1 MSENNVPAKIEYDLE
16 FIAKNV
22 RNLPEEVVCAAL
34 EYGKTK
40 ASQIREINTLLEGVI
55 IEKMKADNAT
65 KMVFKNTAGQ
75 EMIATLKTGSVK
87 CDAKDPDITY
97 QEQGFDPLEIGE
109 YVFKPSWSRAKEARK
124 LGGNKQIA
132 IDNLFKPGKDTI
144 TF

>member
-1 MSENNVPAKIEYDLE
+1 MNNAPAKIEYDLE

-40 ASQIREINTLLEGVI
+40 ASQLREINTLLEGVI
-55 IEKMKADNAT
+55 VEKMKADNAT
-65 KMVFKNTAGQ
+65 KMIFKNTSGQ

-87 CDAKDPDITY
+87 CDSKDPDIIY

-109 YVFKPSWSRAKEARK
+109 YIFKPSWSKAKEARK
-124 LGGNKQIA
+124 LGGNKQIV

-144 TF
+144 IF

>member
-1 MSENNVPAKIEYDLE
+1 MDNVPAKIEYDLE

-40 ASQIREINTLLEGVI
+40 ASQLREINTLLEGVM
-55 IEKMKADNAT
+55 IEKMKAD
-65 KMVFKNTAGQ
+65 KMIFKNTSGQ

-109 YVFKPSWSRAKEARK
+109 YVFKPSWMKAKEARK
-124 LGGNKQIA
+124 LGGQKQIV

>member
-1 MSENNVPAKIEYDLE
+1 MNNAPAKIEYDLE

-40 ASQIREINTLLEGVI
+40 ASQLREINTLLEGVI
-55 IEKMKADNAT
+55 VEKMKADNAT
-65 KMVFKNTAGQ
+65 KMIFKNTSGQ

-87 CDAKDPDITY
+87 CDSKDPDIIY

-109 YVFKPSWSRAKEARK
+109 YIFKPSWSKAKEARK
-124 LGGNKQIA
+124 LGRNKQIV